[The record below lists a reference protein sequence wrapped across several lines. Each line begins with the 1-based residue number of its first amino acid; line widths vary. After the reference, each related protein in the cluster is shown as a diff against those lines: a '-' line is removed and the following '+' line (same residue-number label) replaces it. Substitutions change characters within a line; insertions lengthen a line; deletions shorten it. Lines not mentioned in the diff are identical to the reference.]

1 MPQCDSCQVNCDSWQ
16 ELAQH
21 ILQYRYRGHE
31 KGVKWAQAFLTKAK
45 ILNQKRDL
53 PQRIALTE
61 EQRDA
66 KESCQRELS
75 GLSMS
80 VRVQCPMCTTPFQAR
95 LEQEFVSN
103 PQAWKNQNT
112 LLVLCDSCRR

>member
-1 MPQCDSCQVNCDSWQ
+1 MPQCDTCQEYLDTWQ

-21 ILQYRYRGHE
+21 ILRLRSSHGA
-31 KGVKWAQAFLTKAK
+31 GLKWAQSFLTKAQL
-45 ILNQKRDL
+45 LNQKRDL

-75 GLSMS
+75 GLLTP
-80 VRVQCPMCTTPFQAR
+80 VRVQCPMCTTISQSR
-95 LEQEFVSN
+95 IEQEFSQN
-103 PQAWKNQNT
+103 PAAWKTSDNKFYI
-112 LLVLCDSCRR
+112 LCPNCAK